1 MDKHIN
7 TNLHKRLSP
16 GFGARLKEERERL
29 EMSQTQFGEIGGVG
43 RLAQRQYESET
54 TSPTIRYMTA
64 IERAGVDINY
74 VLFGAKYEIKTL
86 TASDLDRIEERAY
99 RWVEA
104 VAERRPD
111 GKLDSTSR
119 RFLCQVIQRLF
130 IQIEQGV
137 LSTDTDIESLIHLEP
152 ISRERS

>member
-1 MDKHIN
+1 MS

-16 GFGARLKEERERL
+16 GFGQRLREERERL
-29 EMSQTQFGEIGGVG
+29 EMSQTQFGEIGGIG

-74 VLFGAKYEIKTL
+74 VLFGAKTSLKTL
-86 TASDLDRIEERAY
+86 TASELDRIEERAY

-119 RFLCQVIQRLF
+119 RFLCQVIQKLL
-130 IQIEQGV
+130 IQIEQGA
-137 LSTDTDIESLIHLEP
+137 LPADTDVASLIPLEP
-152 ISRERS
+152 VAGERR